1 MQTRVNH
8 ITHILALHMDVLREA
23 YHVKA
28 IGVFG
33 SVARGE
39 ETTASDVDILVEFSR
54 PVGFFTFLELEEYLS
69 RVLGRRVDLVTKN
82 ALKPAIKE
90 AVLQGVVYV

>member
-8 ITHILALHMDVLREA
+8 ITHILALHMDVLREV

-33 SVARGE
+33 SVTRGE
-39 ETTASDVDILVEFSR
+39 DTTASDVDILVEFSQ

-69 RVLGRRVDLVTKN
+69 RVLGRKVDLVTKN
-82 ALKPAIKE
+82 ALKPAIRG
-90 AVLQGVVYV
+90 AVLQDVVYV

>member
-8 ITHILALHMDVLREA
+8 ITHVLTLHMDVLREA
-23 YHVKA
+23 YYVKA

-39 ETTASDVDILVEFSR
+39 EATASDVDILVEFSR